1 LIECNNKGVKMNRS
15 KAREAA
21 FKLLYSLQIMSESN
35 IEEQIELFI
44 KDEEIDDKE
53 AIKFIT
59 DIIEGTAQNNNDIEE
74 QIKQNIKQDW
84 TISRISKIDLT
95 LLKLG
100 IYEMI
105 YAKVPYKVVINEVV
119 ELAKMYG
126 DDSSKSFVNGVL
138 ASIVKKNNLAE
149 DDANEE

>member
-1 LIECNNKGVKMNRS
+1 MNRS

-126 DDSSKSFVNGVL
+126 DDSSKSFVNGVF

>member
-1 LIECNNKGVKMNRS
+1 MNRS

-35 IEEQIELFI
+35 IEDQIELFI

-59 DIIEGTAQNNNDIEE
+59 DIIEGTSQNNNDIEE

-138 ASIVKKNNLAE
+138 ASIVKKNSLAE

>member
-1 LIECNNKGVKMNRS
+1 MNRS

-74 QIKQNIKQDW
+74 QITQNIKQDW

>member
-1 LIECNNKGVKMNRS
+1 MNRS

-100 IYEMI
+100 T
-105 YAKVPYKVVINEVV
+105 YKVVINEVV

-149 DDANEE
+149 DDANE

>member
-1 LIECNNKGVKMNRS
+1 MNRS

-100 IYEMI
+100 ILSLM
-105 YAKVPYKVVINEVV
+105 PP
-119 ELAKMYG
+119 ELYWRE
-126 DDSSKSFVNGVL
+126 STYLV
-138 ASIVKKNNLAE
+138 
-149 DDANEE
+149 

>member
-1 LIECNNKGVKMNRS
+1 MNRS

-105 YAKVPYKVVINEVV
+105 YSKVPYKVVINEVV

-138 ASIVKKNNLAE
+138 ASIVKKNSLAE

>member
-1 LIECNNKGVKMNRS
+1 MNRS

-59 DIIEGTAQNNNDIEE
+59 DIIEGTAQHNNDIEE

>member
-1 LIECNNKGVKMNRS
+1 MNRS
-15 KAREAA
+15 KARETA

>member
-1 LIECNNKGVKMNRS
+1 MNRS

-59 DIIEGTAQNNNDIEE
+59 DIIEGTAQHNNDIEE

-119 ELAKMYG
+119 ELAKVYG

>member
-1 LIECNNKGVKMNRS
+1 MNRS

-74 QIKQNIKQDW
+74 QIKQNIQQDW